1 MRNFTNTAP
10 AFQAQIN
17 ALGIVANMTGEE
29 VYALWRKY
37 SAQCTNYDQSPVM
50 FEFVQW
56 YAAELG
62 GNQRALQ
69 DALDQIEAVL

>member
-1 MRNFTNTAP
+1 MNFAQTAQG
-10 AFQAQIN
+10 FQAKIN
-17 ALGIVANMTGEE
+17 AIAKVANMTGDE
-29 VYALWRKY
+29 VFALWRKY

>member
-1 MRNFTNTAP
+1 MNFAQTAQG
-10 AFQAQIN
+10 FQFQIN
-17 ALGIVANMTGEE
+17 AIAQVANMTSDQ
-29 VYALWRKY
+29 VYELWRRYDK
-37 SAQCTNYDQSPVM
+37 QCTMYDQSPVM

-56 YAAELG
+56 YVAELG

>member
-1 MRNFTNTAP
+1 MNFAQTAQG
-10 AFQAQIN
+10 FQFQIN
-17 ALGIVANMTGEE
+17 AIAQVANMTSDQ
-29 VYALWRKY
+29 VYELWRRYDK
-37 SAQCTNYDQSPVM
+37 QCTMYDQSPVM